1 MRLYPNIARGI
12 KGAKKVRGFRKD
24 PLTVEQAKDLLKGID
39 RSTVQGKRDYA
50 LLNLLI
56 RTGLRTIEAMRAEV
70 GDIRQESGEAVLWI
84 QGKGRDAKDEFV
96 LLTSETL
103 KPIYESINARGKVS
117 ETAPLFASLS
127 DRNKDK
133 ALTTRTVRRI
143 VKENLRG
150 IGLDSGRLTA
160 HSLRHTAVT
169 LSLQAGAT
177 LQEAQALARHSNIN
191 TTMIYAH
198 NIDRIAHAPER
209 KIDTLLAVA

>member
-1 MRLYPNIARGI
+1 VEAIR
-12 KGAKKVRGFRKD
+12 AK
-24 PLTVEQAKDLLKGID
+24 
-39 RSTVQGKRDYA
+39 
-50 LLNLLI
+50 
-56 RTGLRTIEAMRAEV
+56 V

-84 QGKGRDAKDEFV
+84 QGKGRDTKDEFV

-103 KPIYESINARGKVS
+103 KPIYESIKARDNVS
-117 ETAPLFASLS
+117 EASPLFASLS

-133 ALTTRTVRRI
+133 GLTTRTLRRI

-160 HSLRHTAVT
+160 HSLRHTAIT

-177 LQEAQALARHSNIN
+177 IQEAQALARHSNIN

-209 KIDTLLAVA
+209 KIDTLLMA